1 MIPTHHRDPRI
12 LHLPIHLR
20 LIRPLPLLAVA
31 AEEAA
36 VVVEALVVAVEAA
49 EGSDE
54 VRYILNSML
63 LTLFKFYK

>member
-12 LHLPIHLR
+12 PHLPIHLR

-36 VVVEALVVAVEAA
+36 VVEALVVAVEAA